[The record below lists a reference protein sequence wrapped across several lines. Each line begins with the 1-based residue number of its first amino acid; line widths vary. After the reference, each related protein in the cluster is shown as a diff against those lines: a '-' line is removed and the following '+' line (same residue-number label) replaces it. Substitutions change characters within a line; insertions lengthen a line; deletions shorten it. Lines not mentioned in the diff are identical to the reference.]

1 MPIRS
6 LYTFALVLLCL
17 VGVAASQSPP
27 TAAPTSAVYTGIV
40 VDCSGSQRLQMDR
53 VVSVIKQF
61 SEAMQDGDEA
71 FVVRYVDPAR
81 TSVVQ
86 DLTKERSE
94 LNDAAEGLYVEGGQT
109 SLFDAVD
116 YTARYF
122 AKSKAAGSGA
132 MSTLILISSGE
143 DKADTRSI
151 EETLSRLKDNQIR
164 VYTIGLSDLKVST
177 KLLDRLARDTGGKM
191 FVPRTAAELSNAV
204 AEITKSMHVVGAA
217 K

>member
-1 MPIRS
+1 MPIRP
-6 LYTFALVLLCL
+6 LHTFALILLCL
-17 VGVAASQSPP
+17 VGVATSQSAS
-27 TAAPTSAVYTGIV
+27 TAGSTSAVYTGFV

-53 VVSVIKQF
+53 VVSIIKQYA
-61 SEAMQDGDEA
+61 EAMQDGDEA

-122 AKSKAAGSGA
+122 AKSKAAESGA

-143 DKADTRSI
+143 DKADTKSI
-151 EETLSRLKDNQIR
+151 DETLSRLKDKQIR
-164 VYTIGLSDLKVST
+164 VYAIGLSDLKVST
-177 KLLDRLARDTGGKM
+177 KLLDRLTRDTGGKM
-191 FVPRTAAELSNAV
+191 FVPRTTAELSNAV
-204 AEITKSMHVVGAA
+204 VEITKSMRGVAAA